1 MRKSVLLILV
11 FAVVLG
17 FSAGLEISERIKVV
31 ILPAEVSKSWLKGDV
46 DYLLSMLEEAMT
58 DLGRFE
64 VYSRAHVK
72 EIMKER
78 GLAEMGITDVE
89 AEELGKL
96 AGAQYV
102 ILLKLNDLNTG
113 YKSGKYW
120 ASARLSIRLLDIS
133 DGRIVASKPIDRN
146 TGSYYKTS
154 EEAKEALF
162 ESIKYDFVQTI
173 KEFFKLK
180 AVVVKVEGGK
190 AYLSGVDPKLLKI
203 GMIFEVKG
211 GLGKVGYVKL
221 VGEENGYVVAEV
233 LYGEVKPG
241 LEAKEV
247 PMMGGGGALI
257 LSYYMDFGYPNV
269 TSFGIGFAGWS
280 GLYFEGA
287 YVLGSALNYTPFDVA
302 LGMRFEVFRMGR
314 VFLGVH
320 GGADIFGIYDTDKED
335 VVAAVFGAMGGIDVR
350 YEFNPKS
357 GVFAKLDYKYFIGI
371 GGAKTLSVGYFVGF

>member
-113 YKSGKYW
+113 YKNGKYW